1 MKIYTLLLGALI
13 ACPMQAQTM
22 HDWENYHVLQINREP
37 ARAAFTPF
45 FVQKGDCSM
54 SLDGTWK
61 FRWTPVPGERII
73 DFYQTDFNDKDW
85 KDFPVPANWEVNGYG
100 TPIYVSAGYPFKIDP
115 PRVMGEPKADYTTY
129 KERNPVG
136 QYRRTFVLPV
146 GWEADRQTF
155 LCFEG
160 VMSAFYVW
168 INGERVGYSQG
179 SMEPSEFNITDYL
192 KTGENQIALEVYRYS
207 DGSYLEDQD
216 FWRFGGIHR
225 SIHLIHTPDVRMRDY
240 TIRTLPA
247 SAGNYK
253 DFILQIDPQFSVY
266 RGMTGKG
273 YTLQAVLKDVSG
285 KEIVKLQG
293 EVEEI
298 LDLEHKASR
307 MNEWYP
313 QRGPRKTG
321 RLSAM
326 IKSPERWTAET
337 PYLYKLHLTLQNA
350 EGKVI
355 EQAEQ
360 SVGFRTVEINKGQL
374 LINGNPVCFR
384 GVNRHEHDPRTARV
398 MSEERMLQDI
408 LLMKQAN
415 INAVRTSHYPNV
427 SRWYELCDSL
437 GLYVMDEADIEE
449 HGLRGTLASTPDW
462 YAAFMDRAVRMA
474 ERDKNYPSIVMWS
487 MGNESGYGPNF
498 AAISAWLH
506 DFDPTRPVH
515 YEGAQGVDGNPDP
528 KTVDVIS
535 RFYTRVKQEYLN
547 PGIAEGEDKERA
559 ENARWE
565 RLLEIAERTNDDR
578 PVMTSEYAHS
588 MGNVLGNFKEYWDE
602 IYSNPRMLGGFIW
615 DWVDQG
621 IYKELPDGRIM
632 VAYGGDFGDK
642 PNLKAFCFNGLLMS
656 DRETTPKYWEVKKV
670 YAPVQL
676 AVNNEQ
682 LIVTNRNHHID
693 LSQYR
698 CLWTLTIDGK
708 QKEQG
713 EITLPEVAPGESE
726 TITLPAFR
734 SLSDKKALNRKGNN
748 SNSTNTLSDC
758 QLKVSIV
765 LKSDALWAKA
775 GHEVT
780 WEQFCL
786 QQGELLSADLI
797 NKGALQVKED
807 DKSLS
812 VSGRGFSVQW
822 EKKAVG
828 SITSLMYNGK
838 EILTQNHFPVQP
850 VTQAFRAPTDN
861 DKSFGNWLAK
871 DWQLHG
877 MDHPLISL
885 ESFDHEVR
893 ADGAVIVRIRT
904 TNLYKE
910 GNVTTTSVYTISS
923 DGVIDLKTTFL
934 PQGVLPELP
943 RLGLAFCLAPAYN
956 TFTWYGRGP
965 QDNYPDRK
973 TSAATGLW
981 KGTVAEQYV
990 HYPRPQDS
998 GNKEEVQFL
1007 TLTDKRNKG
1016 IRVDAVEDVFSASAL
1031 HYTAQDLHKETHDC
1045 NLKPRPEIILSMDA
1059 AVLGL
1064 GNSSC
1069 GPGVL
1074 KKYAIEKK
1082 EHTLHIRISKQ

>member
-1 MKIYTLLLGALI
+1 MRCLLFVFMLMTLSAGA
-13 ACPMQAQTM
+13 QN
-22 HDWENYHVLQINREP
+22 DWENLDVLQRNRMRSHAFYIPFDNREQ
-37 ARAAFTPF
+37 ALVWDVENSSRYL
-45 FVQKGDCSM
+45 
-54 SLDGTWK
+54 SLNGVWK
-61 FRWTPVPGERII
+61 FKWVSKPADRPM
-73 DFYQTDFNDKDW
+73 DFYKVGYDVRKWDNIE
-85 KDFPVPANWEVNGYG
+85 VPSNWELKGYG
-100 TPIYVSAGYPFKIDP
+100 VPIYVETGFGFKAKWPNVDP
-115 PRVMGEPKADYTTY
+115 END
-129 KERNPVG
+129 PVG
-136 QYRRTFVLPV
+136 SYKRTFRVPDDWIGNKIVLHFGAV
-146 GWEADRQTF
+146 S
-155 LCFEG
+155 
-160 VMSAFYVW
+160 SAFYVW
-168 INGERVGYSQG
+168 VNGQLVGYSQD
-179 SMEPSEFNITDYL
+179 SKTPAEFDVTSCVRKGKN
-192 KTGENQIALEVYRYS
+192 EIAVQVFRWC
-207 DGSYLEDQD
+207 DGTYVEDQD

-225 SIHLIHTPDVRMRDY
+225 SIHLIHTPDIHVRDY
-240 TIRTLPA
+240 AVRTLPA
-247 SAGNYK
+247 SAGDYE

-273 YTLQAVLKDVSG
+273 YVLQGVLKDASG
-285 KEIVKLQG
+285 KEVATLKG
-293 EVEEI
+293 DVEDM

-313 QRGPRKTG
+313 QRGPRKMG
-321 RLSAM
+321 RLSAI

-337 PYLYKLHLTLQNA
+337 PYLYKLHLTLQNG
-350 EGKVI
+350 EGKVVEQI
-355 EQAEQ
+355 EQA
-360 SVGFRTVEINKGQL
+360 VGFRSVEIKKGQL
-374 LINGNPVCFR
+374 LVNGNPVRFR

-462 YAAFMDRAVRMA
+462 HAAFMDRAVRMA
-474 ERDKNYPSIVMWS
+474 ERDKNYPCIVMWS

-565 RLLEIAERTNDDR
+565 RLLEIAERTNDNR

-588 MGNVLGNFKEYWDE
+588 MGNALGNFKEYWDE

-621 IYKELPDGRIM
+621 IYKTLPDGRIM

-670 YAPVQL
+670 YSPVEL
-676 AVNNEQ
+676 RVESGE
-682 LIVTNRNHHID
+682 LRVTNRNHHTD

-698 CLWTLTIDGK
+698 CLWTLSIDGK
-708 QKEQG
+708 QKDQG

-726 TITLPAFR
+726 TIPLPVSIAG
-734 SLSDKKALNRKGNN
+734 KKASAKA
-748 SNSTNTLSDC
+748 TSDLRLTISFI
-758 QLKVSIV
+758 LKR
-765 LKSDALWAKA
+765 DALWAKA
-775 GHEVT
+775 GHEVA
-780 WEQFCL
+780 WEQFCI
-786 QQGELLSADLI
+786 QEGALLSSKLENRGRLKVRAD
-797 NKGALQVKED
+797 EEH
-807 DKSLS
+807 LS
-812 VSGRGFSVQW
+812 ISGSGFSIQW
-822 EKKAVG
+822 EKNATG
-828 SITSLMYNGK
+828 SLTSLTYHGK
-838 EILTQNHFPVQP
+838 EMLAHPADFPLQP

-871 DWQLHG
+871 DWSLHQ
-877 MDHPLISL
+877 MDNPRISL
-885 ESFDHEVR
+885 DSFKHEVR
-893 ADGAVIVRIRT
+893 EDGAVIVRVQTR
-904 TNLYKE
+904 NRYKE
-910 GNVTTTSVYTISS
+910 GAIVTTSLYTILS
-923 DGVIDLKTTFL
+923 DGTIDLKTTFQ
-934 PQGVLPELP
+934 PQGILPELP
-943 RLGLAFCLAPAYN
+943 RLGIAFCLSSDYN
-956 TFTWYGRGP
+956 TFIWQGRGP

-973 TSAATGLW
+973 TSAAVGLW
-981 KGTVAEQYV
+981 KGSVADQYM

-998 GNKEEVQFL
+998 GNKEEVRL
-1007 TLTDKRNKG
+1007 LMLTDRHGKG

-1031 HYTAQDLHKETHDC
+1031 HYTAQDLYKETHDC
-1045 NLKPRPEIILSMDA
+1045 NLKPRSEIILSLDA

-1074 KKYAIEKK
+1074 KKYAIDKK
-1082 EHTLHIRISKQ
+1082 EHTLHIRICNEK

>member
-588 MGNVLGNFKEYWDE
+588 MGNALGNFKEYWDE

-812 VSGRGFSVQW
+812 VSGRDFSVQW
-822 EKKAVG
+822 EKKTVG

>member
-1 MKIYTLLLGALI
+1 MKIYTLLLGALV

-588 MGNVLGNFKEYWDE
+588 MGNALGNFKEYWDE

-676 AVNNEQ
+676 AVNNGQ

-713 EITLPEVAPGESE
+713 EITLPKVAPGESE

-1031 HYTAQDLHKETHDC
+1031 HYTAQDLYKETHDC

>member
-1 MKIYTLLLGALI
+1 
-13 ACPMQAQTM
+13 
-22 HDWENYHVLQINREP
+22 
-37 ARAAFTPF
+37 
-45 FVQKGDCSM
+45 
-54 SLDGTWK
+54 
-61 FRWTPVPGERII
+61 
-73 DFYQTDFNDKDW
+73 
-85 KDFPVPANWEVNGYG
+85 
-100 TPIYVSAGYPFKIDP
+100 
-115 PRVMGEPKADYTTY
+115 
-129 KERNPVG
+129 
-136 QYRRTFVLPV
+136 
-146 GWEADRQTF
+146 
-155 LCFEG
+155 
-160 VMSAFYVW
+160 
-168 INGERVGYSQG
+168 
-179 SMEPSEFNITDYL
+179 
-192 KTGENQIALEVYRYS
+192 
-207 DGSYLEDQD
+207 
-216 FWRFGGIHR
+216 
-225 SIHLIHTPDVRMRDY
+225 MRDY
-240 TIRTLPA
+240 AIRTLPA

-273 YTLQAVLKDVSG
+273 YTLQGVLKDASG

-321 RLSAM
+321 RLSAI

-374 LINGNPVCFR
+374 LINGNPVRFR

-588 MGNVLGNFKEYWDE
+588 MGNALGNFKEYWDE

-676 AVNNEQ
+676 AVNNGQ

-734 SLSDKKALNRKGNN
+734 SLSDMKALNRKGNN

-812 VSGRGFSVQW
+812 VSGRDFSVQW
-822 EKKAVG
+822 EKKTVG

-934 PQGVLPELP
+934 PQGVFPELP

-1007 TLTDKRNKG
+1007 TLTDKQNKG

-1031 HYTAQDLHKETHDC
+1031 HYTAQDLYKETHDC

>member
-1 MKIYTLLLGALI
+1 MKIYTLLFGLLLPI
-13 ACPMQAQTM
+13 QPSAQTV
-22 HDWENYHVLQINREP
+22 HDWENHHVLQINREP

-45 FVQKGDCSM
+45 HVQKGDCSIC
-54 SLDGTWK
+54 LDGTWK
-61 FRWTPVPGERII
+61 FRWTPVPDERIVE
-73 DFYQTDFNDKDW
+73 FYQTDFNDKDW
-85 KDFPVPANWEVNGYG
+85 VGFPVPANWEVNGYG

-115 PRVMGEPKADYTTY
+115 PRVMGEPKVDYTTY

-136 QYRRTFVLPV
+136 QYRRSFQLPA
-146 GWEADRQTF
+146 GWEARGQTF
-155 LCFEG
+155 LRFEG

-179 SMEPSEFNITDYL
+179 SMEPSEFNITNYL
-192 KTGENQIALEVYRYS
+192 HAGKNQIALEVYRYS

-225 SIHLIHTPDVRMRDY
+225 SIHLLHTPDIRIRDY
-240 TIRTLPA
+240 AVRTLPV
-247 SAGNYK
+247 STDYQ

-273 YTLQAVLKDVSG
+273 TTLQGVLKDASG
-285 KEIVKLQG
+285 REIATLKG
-293 EVEEI
+293 DVEDI
-298 LDLEHKASR
+298 LDLEHKAGR

-313 QRGPRKTG
+313 QRGPRKLG
-321 RLSAM
+321 RMSAT
-326 IKSPERWTAET
+326 IKSPKRWTAET
-337 PYLYKLHLTLQNA
+337 PYLYKLHLTLLTA
-350 EGKVI
+350 EGEVI
-355 EQAEQ
+355 EQVEQ
-360 SVGFRTVEINKGQL
+360 AVGFRSVEIRNGQL
-374 LINGNPVCFR
+374 LVNGAPVRFR

-437 GLYVMDEADIEE
+437 GLYIMDEADIEE

-462 YAAFMDRAVRMA
+462 HAAFLDRAVRMA
-474 ERDKNYPSIVMWS
+474 ERDKNHPSIVMWS

-515 YEGAQGVDGNPDP
+515 YEGAQGAGGEPDP

-565 RLLEIAERTNDDR
+565 RLVEIAERTNDNR

-588 MGNVLGNFKEYWDE
+588 MGNALGNFKEYWDE

-621 IYKELPDGRIM
+621 IYKTLPDGRIM

-670 YAPVQL
+670 YSPVEL
-676 AVNNEQ
+676 RVESGG
-682 LIVTNRNHHID
+682 LRVTNRNHHTD

-698 CLWTLTIDGK
+698 CLWTLSIDGK
-708 QKEQG
+708 QKDQG

-726 TITLPAFR
+726 TIPLPVSIAG
-734 SLSDKKALNRKGNN
+734 KKASAKA
-748 SNSTNTLSDC
+748 TSDLRLTISFI
-758 QLKVSIV
+758 LKR
-765 LKSDALWAKA
+765 DALWAKA
-775 GHEVT
+775 GHEVA
-780 WEQFCL
+780 WEQFCI
-786 QQGELLSADLI
+786 QEGALLSSKLENRGRLKVRAD
-797 NKGALQVKED
+797 EEH
-807 DKSLS
+807 LS
-812 VSGRGFSVQW
+812 ISGSGFSIQW
-822 EKKAVG
+822 EKNATG
-828 SITSLMYNGK
+828 SLTSLTYHGK
-838 EILTQNHFPVQP
+838 EMLAHPADFPLQP

-871 DWQLHG
+871 DWSLHQ
-877 MDHPLISL
+877 MDNPRISL
-885 ESFDHEVR
+885 DSFKHEVR
-893 ADGAVIVRIRT
+893 EDGAVIVRVQTR
-904 TNLYKE
+904 NRYKE
-910 GNVTTTSVYTISS
+910 GAIVTTSLYTILS
-923 DGVIDLKTTFL
+923 DGTIDLKTTFQ
-934 PQGVLPELP
+934 PQGILPELP
-943 RLGLAFCLAPAYN
+943 RLGIAFCLSSDYN
-956 TFTWYGRGP
+956 TFIWQGRGP

-973 TSAATGLW
+973 TSAAVGLW
-981 KGTVAEQYV
+981 KGSVADQYM

-998 GNKEEVQFL
+998 GNKEEVRL
-1007 TLTDKRNKG
+1007 LMLTDRHGKG

-1031 HYTAQDLHKETHDC
+1031 HYTAQDLYKETHDC
-1045 NLKPRPEIILSMDA
+1045 NLKPRSEIILSLDA

-1074 KKYAIEKK
+1074 KKYAIDKK
-1082 EHTLHIRISKQ
+1082 EHTLHIRICNEK